1 MADNKLYDILG
12 VDRNASEAE
21 IKKVII
27 ISTVIDFFYSC
38 WKLLLNI
45 QRFHVQKQIV
55 KLSRNVSIKSRLLYN
70 WTESFKL

>member
-27 ISTVIDFFYSC
+27 CY
-38 WKLLLNI
+38 KMLLP
-45 QRFHVQKQIV
+45 
-55 KLSRNVSIKSRLLYN
+55 
-70 WTESFKL
+70 

>member
-27 ISTVIDFFYSC
+27 SFDAASVIEC
-38 WKLLLNI
+38 
-45 QRFHVQKQIV
+45 
-55 KLSRNVSIKSRLLYN
+55 LSFLEVP
-70 WTESFKL
+70 